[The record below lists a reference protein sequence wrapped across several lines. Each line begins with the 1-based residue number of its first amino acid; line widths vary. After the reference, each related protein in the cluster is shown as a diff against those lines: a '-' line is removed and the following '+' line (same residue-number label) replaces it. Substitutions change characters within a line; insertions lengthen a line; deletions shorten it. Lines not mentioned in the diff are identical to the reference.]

1 MAVDG
6 IALHAII
13 DELGGLLA
21 GGRVEKIFQTGAY
34 EITLCVHA
42 GGEHYRLLLSADP
55 AAPRLHLTRSKKENP
70 ALPPPFCMVL
80 RKYLSGSRI
89 LSVRQQ
95 GFDRVAELE
104 FETRNE
110 MGDNVTK
117 RLILEIMNRQSNL
130 ILVNS
135 AGVIHDAIRHAD
147 SSVNRFRE
155 VMPARPYVLPP
166 AQDKLAPDGLD
177 EAAIR
182 RILAPDADTAADG
195 TAGEGTAAGQTVS
208 KRLLGAVSGFSPNI
222 CDSICRAAG
231 IAPNTPLGAL
241 NEAGREAIVR
251 ELAETVREIAEGRW
265 RAAILAGGKDFHCL
279 RVCAEVCGVQHGFST
294 VNLAADRLYTARD
307 EELRFEREK
316 AAVMRVVTGNADKL
330 SKKLAEYRRS
340 LEDAAGYERERQ
352 YGELLTAQLY
362 ALPETA
368 DRVTLTDYF
377 APDAPELELE
387 LDGSRS
393 VADNAQL
400 FFKRY
405 RKHKAT
411 CENAGKLADKA
422 QLELDYLENVRAMLQ
437 NASTLDE
444 VEDIRRELY
453 DEEFYAAD
461 AAARTRGQT
470 AANKSGANANAPVTA
485 YLGGKPAS
493 KKTLRERAKAAK
505 GKAGKNGKN
514 GAAGGT
520 GSGNDPDRSASAS
533 GVTQPIVRY
542 SPGGLRILIGRN
554 SRQNEKL
561 SLRDAAPEDMWF
573 HVKNAPGS
581 HVVLKLK
588 EAQRLAGDEDLLAA
602 AQLAAYYSSQRAGS
616 KVDVDYTLIKN
627 VKKIPGGRPGMV
639 TYNNF
644 RTLTVAPGS
653 L

>member
-1 MAVDG
+1 M
-6 IALHAII
+6 
-13 DELGGLLA
+13 
-21 GGRVEKIFQTGAY
+21 
-34 EITLCVHA
+34 
-42 GGEHYRLLLSADP
+42 
-55 AAPRLHLTRSKKENP
+55 
-70 ALPPPFCMVL
+70 PPPFCMVL

-166 AQDKLAPDGLD
+166 AQDKLAPVGLD

-182 RILAPDADTAADG
+182 RILAPEADG
-195 TAGEGTAAGQTVS
+195 GGNGAESAAGEGTAAGQTVS

-453 DEEFYAAD
+453 DEEFYAAE

-470 AANKSGANANAPVTA
+470 ASNRSGANASAPVTA

-505 GKAGKNGKN
+505 GKAGKAGK
-514 GAAGGT
+514 
-520 GSGNDPDRSASAS
+520 GSEPKTIEDASVS